1 MVLSCRV
8 VENPKPKYR
17 LLDRVLGW
25 DIHLGTSECGMRSC
39 GIVRENLKSVSLL
52 VARDVGL
59 VLDVGTCRR
68 LDNMYFLSI
77 SLHYFQY
84 QISLVVSHC
93 LFRLGAD
100 RVTLSCPVVAV

>member
-25 DIHLGTSECGMRSC
+25 DIHFGTCECGMRSC

-52 VARDVGL
+52 VARDIGL
-59 VLDVGTCRR
+59 VLDVGSRR
-68 LDNMYFLSI
+68 LGTCYFLSI

-93 LFRLGAD
+93 LFRLGAA
-100 RVTLSCPVVAV
+100 RVTSSCPIVVV

>member
-1 MVLSCRV
+1 
-8 VENPKPKYR
+8 
-17 LLDRVLGW
+17 
-25 DIHLGTSECGMRSC
+25 MRSC

-52 VARDVGL
+52 VARDISL
-59 VLDVGTCRR
+59 VLDVGSRR

-93 LFRLGAD
+93 LFRLGAA
-100 RVTLSCPVVAV
+100 RVTSACPVVAV